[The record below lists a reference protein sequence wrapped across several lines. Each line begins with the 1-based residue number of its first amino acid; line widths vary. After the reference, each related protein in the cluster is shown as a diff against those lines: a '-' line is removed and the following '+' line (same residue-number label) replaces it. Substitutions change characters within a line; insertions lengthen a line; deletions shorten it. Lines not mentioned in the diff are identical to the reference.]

1 MRVKVLVL
9 AGSLGL
15 LVAGLVFGSEMC
27 VQVGQQYQ
35 AGASGQADVD
45 ASEAGEAPNVT
56 RGGVGKVNDNLGEM
70 KEQMQEQADE
80 RQNQLDERLK
90 RSTGE
95 SR

>member
-35 AGASGQADVD
+35 AGASQESDAD
-45 ASEAGEAPNVT
+45 AGEAGQAPNVT
-56 RGGVGKVNDNLGEM
+56 RGGVGEVNDNLGEM
-70 KEQMQEQADE
+70 KEQMQEQSDE
-80 RQNQLDERLK
+80 RQNQLDERLE
-90 RSTGE
+90 RSTGG